1 MGPLT
6 FILGHPSFH
15 NHLSW
20 SLFGEIIKEQ
30 AGREVEIILCPW
42 FEHFW
47 LAFVWVLKECDLNG
61 STCLMRRHCCHV
73 TCPMSVHQPHL
84 PHPAFICSNTVLFC
98 PVRASASLK

>member
-42 FEHFW
+42 FEHFC
-47 LAFVWVLKECDLNG
+47 LEPICVG
-61 STCLMRRHCCHV
+61 SEGM
-73 TCPMSVHQPHL
+73 
-84 PHPAFICSNTVLFC
+84 
-98 PVRASASLK
+98 